1 MIVEICTPNIQ
12 SALNAEAAGAHRI
25 ELCENLRDGGTTP
38 SVGTIL
44 ACKKHLK
51 IPVYVLIRPRGGD
64 FCYSNLELEVMLN
77 DIDFCKKN
85 GVDGIVI
92 GALHQDRTLHLEQ
105 NKAMI
110 EAAGNMGVTFHRAF
124 DRAVE
129 PFKVL
134 EQLKKMGVERILTS
148 GQAENAVKGI
158 PVLKKLIQQAEN
170 QLIIMP
176 GAGVS
181 PENIKQIMDE
191 TACNEI
197 HLSAK
202 TTVFSKM
209 KRIENDPFS
218 DLDHWE
224 SDIEII
230 KKAIKNTLIA

>member
-64 FCYSNLELEVMLN
+64 FCYSDLEMEVMLN

-92 GALHQDRTLHLEQ
+92 GALHKDRTLHLEQ
-105 NKAMI
+105 NQAMI
-110 EAAGNMGVTFHRAF
+110 AAAGGMGVTFHRAF

-134 EQLKKMGVERILTS
+134 EQLKRMNIERILTS
-148 GQAENAVKGI
+148 GQAESAVKG
-158 PVLKKLIQQAEN
+158 VFLLKKLIQQSEN

-176 GAGVS
+176 GAGIS
-181 PENIKQIMDE
+181 YENIQEIIKE
-191 TACNEI
+191 TVCEEI

-209 KRIENDPFS
+209 KKIENDPFL

-224 SDIEII
+224 SDVETI
-230 KKAIKNTLIA
+230 KKAINATVK